1 MGIGVPTLNSG
12 SSIGGTGDRVIL
24 NAGINGVYPYSIGY
38 NNNTIWF
45 SGPTSTTY
53 IWYINGANYMQLD
66 SSGNLIVYS
75 DIAAF
80 NSASDVKLKQNI
92 KSLDINCLN
101 LINQLEPV
109 EFTWK
114 DIKLVPINK
123 RNKKDYIL

>member
-1 MGIGVPTLNSG
+1 
-12 SSIGGTGDRVIL
+12 
-24 NAGINGVYPYSIGY
+24 
-38 NNNTIWF
+38 
-45 SGPTSTTY
+45 
-53 IWYINGANYMQLD
+53 MQLD

-75 DIAAF
+75 DITAF
-80 NSASDVKLKQNI
+80 NSASDVKLKENI

-123 RNKKDYIL
+123 RNKKDYGFIAQDVEKIIPSLINDNNNLYKGIKYDKITTYLVKAIQELNSKIDNLSNIILNKQ